1 MSNNAAA
8 GVGSVDQL
16 RQFAQNLDQVK
27 SRLDKVY
34 RDLDAAIDSASHTW
48 NDKQFAAFKPKYE
61 EKKWKV
67 GELSDMVDNMSTY
80 IKVMSDEYEKNN
92 NIDMKF

>member
-27 SRLDKVY
+27 KRLDNVY
-34 RDLDAAIDSASHTW
+34 RGLDAAIESASHTW
-48 NDKQFAAFKPKYE
+48 DDKQFAAFLPKYN
-61 EKKWKV
+61 EKKDTVLK
-67 GELSDMVDNMSTY
+67 LSDMVNNMSRY